1 MCDFEDSSRMVFQ
14 ALFVSF
20 PRAVASLSGKP
31 DFKRLGISK
40 GPGKKDR
47 KQCDSMVDSMGIKPH
62 LAYIIND
69 D

>member
-1 MCDFEDSSRMVFQ
+1 MVFRT
-14 ALFVSF
+14 LFVFF

-31 DFKRLGISK
+31 DFKKLGISK

-47 KQCDSMVDSMGIKPH
+47 KQRDSMVDSMGMKPH
-62 LAYIIND
+62 AAYIIND

>member
-1 MCDFEDSSRMVFQ
+1 MVFQ

-20 PRAVASLSGKP
+20 LRAVASLFGNP

-40 GPGKKDR
+40 GPGKKDGKHR
-47 KQCDSMVDSMGIKPH
+47 DSMVDSMGIKPH
-62 LAYIIND
+62 VAWIVND